1 MLIPFLVYFTM
12 SVIILHIQEAIS
24 PDKNNINNNAMGKD
38 IRSYIIGNS
47 ANSRLLYTINFTP
60 LFIIQMMNVDITNSN
75 IFLVVPILHI
85 IE

>member
-12 SVIILHIQEAIS
+12 SVINLHIQEAIS
-24 PDKNNINNNAMGKD
+24 PDKNNINNNVMGKD

-47 ANSRLLYTINFTP
+47 VNSRLLYIINFTP
-60 LFIIQMMNVDITNSN
+60 LFITQMRNVDITNSN